1 MEELISKID
10 NYLDLQ
16 YKKERIEESLHVSS
30 DLKEVIDLV
39 KKSKDRESIL
49 CLLDRNVREEIQI
62 LIDGGL
68 LDED

>member
-16 YKKERIEESLHVSS
+16 DKKERIEESLHVSS

-49 CLLDRNVREEIQI
+49 RLLDRNVREEIQI